1 MITQIVTFLIFFAVI
16 GCILYGRR
24 LIKTEKVDAVFGN
37 PERAL
42 GGTHWVI
49 VGSSFLLLIW
59 LYYSWDIAKGFY
71 PKSANELCQVAK
83 VNDSL
88 LGLKYQFPI
97 EEREFKSTSQIKKE
111 NKNLR
116 IIQNEIQ
123 NSEKLNNQQKT
134 ILISFISK
142 TNQLIP
148 LLTNEDLIENV
159 TKQKIN
165 DITGKINLLTENFQ
179 KPDYPFETEQELNQ
193 RLRAVNEEGGWG
205 ITKVDAGSGSIE
217 NTLEVPL
224 VPATKRGVKFHTA
237 AKELNLISDEFFKL
251 RNHNPQFKSRIKE
264 LKNEIKSY
272 RKDLSDNEEI
282 ASTYAKNIVKI
293 ARRIEFA
300 SIYPPNTLNQMQA
313 AIIKF
318 ENAQKNAQ
326 GGLRFIDMFL
336 FPAGTIVASG
346 PSCSEQGSGRW
357 LPKPSDTLN
366 KFILMSKPS
375 VGYKDIPLLWIQ
387 MVDVSKMI
395 GFILPDWI
403 ADILPGEYP
412 VHTKDGIVKQNFKGG
427 VLKIVTGDFNLFKL
441 PVPYGHIWDSFLRV
455 FLGLIFGILI
465 GVPLG
470 LFMGLNRFAKGFFDP
485 LIELY
490 RPVPPLAWAPLII
503 SVLGIDNTGKVF
515 LLFMVSLSIMIISA
529 RAGASGT
536 QLSKIHAAHS
546 LGASKKQI
554 LRYVIFPNSLPE
566 ILTGIR
572 VAVGMC
578 WGTLVAAEFLAGTT
592 GIGFVENV
600 AKKYF
605 QYEVIWITIFIMG
618 MLGLLFDI
626 TLRKIINKTIPWRGK
641 G

>member
-1 MITQIVTFLIFFAVI
+1 MLTQLITFLIFFAVI

-97 EEREFKSTSQIKKE
+97 EQRELKSTSQIRQE
-111 NKNLR
+111 NKNLKK
-116 IIQNEIQ
+116 ITIEIQ
-123 NSEKLNNQQKT
+123 NSNDLNNEQKT
-134 ILISFISK
+134 ILIGFIAK
-142 TNQLIP
+142 TKQLIP
-148 LLTNEDLIENV
+148 LLTNENLLEGE

-165 DITGKINLLTENFQ
+165 DITGKINILTKNF
-179 KPDYPFETEQELNQ
+179 KKLDYPFENEQERSE
-193 RLRAVNEEGGWG
+193 RLKAVSEEGGWG
-205 ITKVDAGSGSIE
+205 ITKVDAGSGTIE
-217 NTLEVPL
+217 NTIEVPL
-224 VPATKRGVKFHTA
+224 VPATNRGLKFDA
-237 AKELNLISDEFFKL
+237 AAQELNLISDEFFKL
-251 RNHNPQFKSRIKE
+251 RNHNPRFKNAIKE
-264 LKNEIKSY
+264 LKNDIKVY
-272 RKDLSDNEEI
+272 RNDLNDSEEI
-282 ASTYAKNIVKI
+282 ASSYAKNIVKI

-300 SIYPPNTLNQMQA
+300 SIYPPNALDKMQN
-313 AIIKF
+313 AIVNFDK
-318 ENAQKNAQ
+318 AQIEAQ
-326 GGLRFIDMFL
+326 GGLRFVDIFL

-366 KFILMSKPS
+366 KFVLMSKPS
-375 VGYKDIPLLWIQ
+375 VGYKEIPLLWIN

-403 ADILPGEYP
+403 ADILPGDYP
-412 VHTKDGIVKQNFKGG
+412 VHTKDGIVKQNFKGK
-427 VLKIVTGDFNLFKL
+427 VLKFVTGDFKLFKI

-455 FLGLIFGILI
+455 FLGLVFGIII

-546 LGASKKQI
+546 LGASKRQI

-618 MLGLLFDI
+618 MLGLLFDV
-626 TLRKIINKTIPWRGK
+626 TLRKIIDKTIPWRGK

>member
-1 MITQIVTFLIFFAVI
+1 MLTQIITFLIFFAVV
-16 GCILYGRR
+16 GCILYGRK
-24 LIKTEKVDAVFGN
+24 LIRTEKVDAVFGN
-37 PERAL
+37 PERAK

-49 VGSSFLLLIW
+49 VGSSFLLLVW

-111 NKNLR
+111 NKNLEA
-116 IIQNEIQ
+116 ILNEIQ
-123 NSEKLNNQQKT
+123 GSDKLNNQQKIT
-134 ILISFISK
+134 LAGFIGK
-142 TNQLIP
+142 TNKLIP
-148 LLTNEDLIENV
+148 LLTNEDLIENE
-159 TKQKIN
+159 TKKKIN
-165 DITGKINLLTENFQ
+165 DITGKINFLTENFI
-179 KPDYPFETEQELNQ
+179 KPDYPFETEQELKE
-193 RLRAVNEEGGWG
+193 RLDAVKEQGGWG
-205 ITKVDAGSGSIE
+205 IVKVQTGTGSIE
-217 NTLEVPL
+217 NTIEVPL
-224 VPATKRGVKFHTA
+224 IPETYRGLKFDA
-237 AKELNLISDEFFKL
+237 AAQELNLISDEFFQL
-251 RNHNPQFKSRIKE
+251 RNHNPQFKSKIKE
-264 LKNEIKSY
+264 IKDEIKAY
-272 RKDLSDNEEI
+272 RNNLNEDEEV
-282 ASTYAKNIVKI
+282 ASEYAKNIVKI

-300 SIYPPNTLNQMQA
+300 SIYPPNALDNMQN
-313 AIIKF
+313 AIIEF
-318 ENAQKNAQ
+318 DNAQKEAQ
-326 GGLRFIDMFL
+326 GGLRFVDIFL

-357 LPKPSDTLN
+357 LPKPSDTFN

-375 VGYKDIPLLWIQ
+375 VGYKDIPLLWID

-412 VHTKDGIVKQNFKGG
+412 VHTKDGIVKQNFKGT
-427 VLKIVTGDFNLFKL
+427 VLKIVTGDFKLFKI

-455 FLGLIFGILI
+455 FLGLVFGILI

-546 LGASKKQI
+546 LGASKRQI

-618 MLGLLFDI
+618 MLGLLFDV
-626 TLRKIINKTIPWRGK
+626 TLRKIIDKTIPWRGK

>member
-1 MITQIVTFLIFFAVI
+1 MLTQFATILIFVAII

-37 PERAL
+37 PERAK
-42 GGTHWVI
+42 GGTHWIV
-49 VGSSFLLLIW
+49 VGSSAILLVW

-83 VNDSL
+83 INESL
-88 LGLKYQFPI
+88 MGLKYQFPI
-97 EEREFKSTSQIKKE
+97 EEREFKSTSIIKIE
-111 NKNLR
+111 NKNLKNTA
-116 IIQNEIQ
+116 NEIQ
-123 NSEKLNNQQKT
+123 NSNDLNNQQKK
-134 ILISFISK
+134 ILIGFIDK
-142 TNQLIP
+142 TTQLIP
-148 LLTNEDLIENV
+148 LLTNNNLMEMD
-159 TKQKIN
+159 TKIKIKEMTEE
-165 DITGKINLLTENFQ
+165 IKILSSNF
-179 KPDYPFETEQELNQ
+179 KKKDYPFETEEEKNE
-193 RLRAVNEEGGWG
+193 RLKAVSEQGGWG
-205 ITKVDAGSGSIE
+205 ITTVRTGTGSIE

-224 VPATKRGVKFHTA
+224 VPGTNRGLKFHA
-237 AKELNLISDEFFKL
+237 AAAELKVISDKFFKL
-251 RNHNPQFKSRIKE
+251 RNHNSYFKTSIKE
-264 LKNEIKSY
+264 LKNEIKAY
-272 RKDLSDNEEI
+272 RKSLDDSEEI

-300 SIYPPNTLNQMQA
+300 SIYPPTALNEMKD
-313 AIIKF
+313 AIIEF
-318 ENAQKNAQ
+318 DNLQKSEQ
-326 GGLRFIDMFL
+326 GGLRLIDILL

-357 LPKPSDTLN
+357 LPKPSDTFN

-375 VGYKDIPLLWIQ
+375 VGYKNIPLLWIE
-387 MVDVSKMI
+387 MVDVSSMI

-403 ADILPGEYP
+403 ADVLPGEYP
-412 VHTKDGIVKQNFKGG
+412 VHTKDGIVKENFKSK
-427 VLKIVTGDFNLFKL
+427 VLKLVTGDFKLFKV

-455 FLGLIFGILI
+455 FLGLVFGIII

-554 LRYVIFPNSLPE
+554 LRHVIFPNSLPE

-626 TLRKIINKTIPWRGK
+626 TLRKIIDKTIPWRGK

>member
-1 MITQIVTFLIFFAVI
+1 MLTQIVTFLIFFAVI

-37 PERAL
+37 PERAR
-42 GGTHWVI
+42 GGTHWII
-49 VGSSFLLLIW
+49 VGSSFLLLVW

-97 EEREFKSTSQIKKE
+97 EEREFKSTAQIKKE
-111 NKNLR
+111 NKNLKATL
-116 IIQNEIQ
+116 NEIKF
-123 NSEKLNNQQKT
+123 SEDLNLQQKSDLTEFINKT
-134 ILISFISK
+134 I
-142 TNQLIP
+142 QLIP
-148 LLTNEDLIENV
+148 LLTNEDLIEND
-159 TKQKIN
+159 TKFKID
-165 DITGKINLLTENFQ
+165 DITGKINLLTENFR
-179 KPDYPFETEQELNQ
+179 KPEYPFETEQEANE
-193 RLRAVNEEGGWG
+193 RLKAVSEQGDWG
-205 ITKVDAGSGSIE
+205 IIKVQSGTGSIE
-217 NTLEVPL
+217 NTIEVPL
-224 VPATKRGVKFHTA
+224 VPETKRGLKFDAA
-237 AKELNLISDEFFKL
+237 AKELQIISDEFFKL
-251 RNHNPQFKSRIKE
+251 RNHNPQFKNKIKE
-264 LKNEIKSY
+264 LKDEIKAY
-272 RKDLSDNEEI
+272 RKNLDDTQEV
-282 ASTYAKNIVKI
+282 ASTYAKDIVKI

-300 SIYPPNTLNQMQA
+300 SIYPPNALNEMQN
-313 AIIKF
+313 AIINF
-318 ENAQKNAQ
+318 DVAQKEAQ
-326 GGLRFIDMFL
+326 GGLRFIDIFL

-357 LPKPSDTLN
+357 LPKPSDTLD
-366 KFILMSKPS
+366 KFMLMLKPS
-375 VGYKDIPLLWIQ
+375 VGYKEIPLLWIEL
-387 MVDVSKMI
+387 VDVSKMI

-412 VHTKDGIVKQNFKGG
+412 VHTQDGIVKQNFKGQ
-427 VLKIVTGDFNLFKL
+427 VLKLVTGDFKLFKV

-455 FLGLIFGILI
+455 FLGLVFGILI

-618 MLGLLFDI
+618 MLGLLFDV
-626 TLRKIINKTIPWRGK
+626 TLRKIIDKTIPWRGK

>member
-1 MITQIVTFLIFFAVI
+1 MLTQFATILIFVAII

-37 PERAL
+37 PERAK
-42 GGTHWVI
+42 GGTHWIV
-49 VGSSFLLLIW
+49 VGSSAILLVW

-83 VNDSL
+83 INESL
-88 LGLKYQFPI
+88 MGLKYQFPI
-97 EEREFKSTSQIKKE
+97 EEREFKSTSIIKIE
-111 NKNLR
+111 NKNLKNTA
-116 IIQNEIQ
+116 NEIQ
-123 NSEKLNNQQKT
+123 NSNDLNNQQKK
-134 ILISFISK
+134 ILIRFIDK
-142 TNQLIP
+142 TTQLIP
-148 LLTNEDLIENV
+148 LLTNNNLMEMD
-159 TKQKIN
+159 TKIKIKEMTEE
-165 DITGKINLLTENFQ
+165 IKILSSNF
-179 KPDYPFETEQELNQ
+179 KKKDYPFETEEEKNE
-193 RLRAVNEEGGWG
+193 RLKAVSEQGGWG
-205 ITKVDAGSGSIE
+205 ITTVRTGTGSIE

-224 VPATKRGVKFHTA
+224 VPGTNRGLKFHA
-237 AKELNLISDEFFKL
+237 AAAELKVISDKFFKL
-251 RNHNPQFKSRIKE
+251 RNHNSYFKTSIKE
-264 LKNEIKSY
+264 LKNEIKAY
-272 RKDLSDNEEI
+272 RKSLDDSEEI

-300 SIYPPNTLNQMQA
+300 SIYPPTALNEMKD
-313 AIIKF
+313 AIIEF
-318 ENAQKNAQ
+318 DNLQKSEQ
-326 GGLRFIDMFL
+326 GGLRLIDILL

-357 LPKPSDTLN
+357 LPKPSDTFN

-375 VGYKDIPLLWIQ
+375 VGYKNIPLLWIE
-387 MVDVSKMI
+387 MVDVSSMI

-403 ADILPGEYP
+403 ADVLPGEYP
-412 VHTKDGIVKQNFKGG
+412 VHTKDGIVKENFKSK
-427 VLKIVTGDFNLFKL
+427 VLKLVTGDFKLFKV

-455 FLGLIFGILI
+455 FLGLVFGIVI

-554 LRYVIFPNSLPE
+554 LRHVIFPNSLPE

-626 TLRKIINKTIPWRGK
+626 TLRKIIDKTIPWRGK

>member
-1 MITQIVTFLIFFAVI
+1 MLTQFITVLIFVAII

-37 PERAL
+37 PERAK
-42 GGTHWVI
+42 GGTHWII
-49 VGSSFLLLIW
+49 VGSSAILLLW

-83 VNDSL
+83 INESL

-97 EEREFKSTSQIKKE
+97 EEREFKSTSIIKIE
-111 NKNLR
+111 NKNLKK
-116 IIQNEIQ
+116 IAVEIESASDL
-123 NSEKLNNQQKT
+123 NSQQKK
-134 ILISFISK
+134 ILIGFITK
-142 TNQLIP
+142 TTQLIP
-148 LLTNEDLIENV
+148 LLTDNYLIEKK
-159 TKQKIN
+159 TKVKIKEMTEE
-165 DITGKINLLTENFQ
+165 IKLLSSNF
-179 KPDYPFETEQELNQ
+179 KLKDYPFESEAEKNERLKAVSEQ
-193 RLRAVNEEGGWG
+193 GGWG
-205 ITKVDAGSGSIE
+205 ITTVRSGTGSIE
-217 NTLEVPL
+217 NTIEVPL
-224 VPATKRGVKFHTA
+224 VPETNKGLKFQA
-237 AKELNLISDEFFKL
+237 AAEELKIISDEFFKL
-251 RNHNPQFKSRIKE
+251 RNHNSNFKTAIKG
-264 LKNEIKSY
+264 LKNEIKVY
-272 RKDLSDNEEI
+272 RKSLDDTDEV

-293 ARRIEFA
+293 ARRIEYA
-300 SIYPPNTLNQMQA
+300 SIYPPGALDEMKE
-313 AIIKF
+313 AIIEF
-318 ENAQKNAQ
+318 DNLQKSEQA
-326 GGLRFIDMFL
+326 GLRLVDILL

-346 PSCSEQGSGRW
+346 PNCSEQGSGRW
-357 LPKPSDTLN
+357 LPKPSDTFN

-375 VGYKDIPLLWIQ
+375 VGYKNIPLLWIELI
-387 MVDVSKMI
+387 DVSSII

-403 ADILPGEYP
+403 ADILPGDYP
-412 VHTKDGIVKQNFKGG
+412 VHTKEGVVKENFKSK
-427 VLKIVTGDFNLFKL
+427 VLKVVTGDFKLFKI

-455 FLGLIFGILI
+455 FLGLVFGIII

-618 MLGLLFDI
+618 MLGLIFDI
-626 TLRKIINKTIPWRGK
+626 TLRKIIDKTIPWRGK

>member
-1 MITQIVTFLIFFAVI
+1 MLTQFATILIFVAII

-37 PERAL
+37 PERAK
-42 GGTHWVI
+42 GGTHWIV
-49 VGSSFLLLIW
+49 VGSSAILLVW

-83 VNDSL
+83 INESL
-88 LGLKYQFPI
+88 MGLKYQFPI
-97 EEREFKSTSQIKKE
+97 EEREFKSTSIIKIE
-111 NKNLR
+111 NKNLKN
-116 IIQNEIQ
+116 IANEIQ
-123 NSEKLNNQQKT
+123 NSNDLNNQQKK
-134 ILISFISK
+134 ILIGFIYK
-142 TNQLIP
+142 TTQLIP
-148 LLTNEDLIENV
+148 LLTNNNLMEMD
-159 TKQKIN
+159 TKIKIKEMTEE
-165 DITGKINLLTENFQ
+165 IKILSSNF
-179 KPDYPFETEQELNQ
+179 KKKDYPFETEEEKNE
-193 RLRAVNEEGGWG
+193 RLKAVSEQGGWG
-205 ITKVDAGSGSIE
+205 ITTVRTGTGSIE

-224 VPATKRGVKFHTA
+224 VPGTNRGLKFHA
-237 AKELNLISDEFFKL
+237 AAAELKVISDKFFKL
-251 RNHNPQFKSRIKE
+251 RNHNSNFKTSIKE
-264 LKNEIKSY
+264 LKNEIKVY
-272 RKDLSDNEEI
+272 RKSLDDSDEI

-300 SIYPPNTLNQMQA
+300 SIYPPTALNEMKD
-313 AIIKF
+313 AIIEF
-318 ENAQKNAQ
+318 DNLQKSEQ
-326 GGLRFIDMFL
+326 GGLRLIDILL

-357 LPKPSDTLN
+357 LPKPSDTFN

-375 VGYKDIPLLWIQ
+375 VGYKNIPLLWIE
-387 MVDVSKMI
+387 MVDVSSMI

-403 ADILPGEYP
+403 ADVLPGEYP
-412 VHTKDGIVKQNFKGG
+412 VHTKDGIVKENFKSK
-427 VLKIVTGDFNLFKL
+427 VLKLVTGDFKLFKV

-455 FLGLIFGILI
+455 FLGLVFGIII

-554 LRYVIFPNSLPE
+554 LRHVIFPNSLPE

-626 TLRKIINKTIPWRGK
+626 TLRKIIDKTIPWRGK

>member
-1 MITQIVTFLIFFAVI
+1 MFTQIITFLIFFAVI

-24 LIKTEKVDAVFGN
+24 LIRTEKVDAVFGN

-42 GGTHWVI
+42 GGTHWII
-49 VGSSFLLLIW
+49 VGSSFLLLTW

-71 PKSANELCQVAK
+71 PNSANELCQVAK

-97 EEREFKSTSQIKKE
+97 EERELKSTSQIKKE
-111 NKNLR
+111 NKNLKK
-116 IIQNEIQ
+116 ISNEIQ
-123 NSEKLNNQQKT
+123 NSNELNNQQKI
-134 ILISFISK
+134 ILVSFINK

-148 LLTNEDLIENV
+148 LLTNEDLLENE

-165 DITGKINLLTENFQ
+165 DITGKINFLNENFQ
-179 KPDYPFETEQELNQ
+179 KPNYPFETKKELND
-193 RLRAVNEEGGWG
+193 RLKAVNEEGGWG
-205 ITKVDAGSGSIE
+205 ITKVKTGTGSIE
-217 NTLEVPL
+217 NTIEVPL
-224 VPATKRGVKFHTA
+224 IPATDKGLKFHA
-237 AKELNLISDEFFKL
+237 AAQELNLISDEFFKL
-251 RNHNPQFKSRIKE
+251 RNHNPEFKNKIKE
-264 LKNEIKSY
+264 IKDEIKVY
-272 RKDLSDNEEI
+272 RKNLDDSEEI
-282 ASTYAKNIVKI
+282 ASSYAKNINKI
-293 ARRIEFA
+293 ARRLEFA
-300 SIYPPNTLNQMQA
+300 SIYPPNVLDKMQN
-313 AIIKF
+313 AIVNFDNTQIKT
-318 ENAQKNAQ
+318 Q
-326 GGLRFIDMFL
+326 GGLRYVDIFL

-346 PSCSEQGSGRW
+346 QSCSEQGSGRW
-357 LPKPSDTLN
+357 LPKPSDTFN

-375 VGYKDIPLLWIQ
+375 VGYKEIPLLWIDL
-387 MVDVSKMI
+387 VDVSKWI

-403 ADILPGEYP
+403 ADILPGKYP
-412 VHTKDGIVKQNFKGG
+412 VHTKDGIVKQNFKGN
-427 VLKIVTGDFNLFKL
+427 VLKVVTGDFELFKV
-441 PVPYGHIWDSFLRV
+441 PVPYGHIWDSFMRV
-455 FLGLIFGILI
+455 FLGLVFGIII

-546 LGASKKQI
+546 LGASNKQI

-626 TLRKIINKTIPWRGK
+626 TLRKIIDKTIPWRGK

>member
-1 MITQIVTFLIFFAVI
+1 MLTQFATILIFVAII

-37 PERAL
+37 PERAK
-42 GGTHWVI
+42 GGTHWIV
-49 VGSSFLLLIW
+49 VGSSAILLVW

-83 VNDSL
+83 INESL
-88 LGLKYQFPI
+88 MGLKYQFPI
-97 EEREFKSTSQIKKE
+97 EEREFKSTSIIKIE
-111 NKNLR
+111 NKNLKNTA
-116 IIQNEIQ
+116 NEIQ
-123 NSEKLNNQQKT
+123 NSNDLNNQQKK
-134 ILISFISK
+134 ILIGFIDK
-142 TNQLIP
+142 TTQLIP
-148 LLTNEDLIENV
+148 LLTNNNLMEMD
-159 TKQKIN
+159 TKIKIKEMTEE
-165 DITGKINLLTENFQ
+165 IKILSSNF
-179 KPDYPFETEQELNQ
+179 KKKDYPFETEEEKNE
-193 RLRAVNEEGGWG
+193 RLKAVSEQGGWG
-205 ITKVDAGSGSIE
+205 ITTVRTGTGSIE

-224 VPATKRGVKFHTA
+224 VPGTNRGLKFHA
-237 AKELNLISDEFFKL
+237 AAAELKVISDKFFKL
-251 RNHNPQFKSRIKE
+251 RNHNSYFKTSIKE
-264 LKNEIKSY
+264 LKNEIKVY
-272 RKDLSDNEEI
+272 RKNLDDSDEI

-300 SIYPPNTLNQMQA
+300 SIYPPTALNAMKD
-313 AIIKF
+313 AIIEF
-318 ENAQKNAQ
+318 DNLQKSEQ
-326 GGLRFIDMFL
+326 GGLRLIDILL

-357 LPKPSDTLN
+357 LPKPSDTFN

-375 VGYKDIPLLWIQ
+375 VGYKNIPLLWIE
-387 MVDVSKMI
+387 MVDVSSMI

-403 ADILPGEYP
+403 ADVLPGEYP
-412 VHTKDGIVKQNFKGG
+412 VHTKDGIVKENFKSK
-427 VLKIVTGDFNLFKL
+427 VLKLVTGDFKLFKV

-455 FLGLIFGILI
+455 FLGLVFGIII

-554 LRYVIFPNSLPE
+554 LRHVIFPNSLPE

-626 TLRKIINKTIPWRGK
+626 TLRKIIDKTIPWRGK

>member
-1 MITQIVTFLIFFAVI
+1 MLTQILTFLIFFAVV

-24 LIKTEKVDAVFGN
+24 LIRTEKVDAVFGN

-111 NKNLR
+111 NKNLKL
-116 IIQNEIQ
+116 IQSEIQ
-123 NSEKLNNQQKT
+123 NSEELNSQQKT
-134 ILISFISK
+134 ILISYISK
-142 TNQLIP
+142 TTQLIP
-148 LLTNEDLIENV
+148 LLTNEDLLEIE
-159 TKQKIN
+159 TQQKID

-179 KPDYPFETEQELNQ
+179 KPDYPFESEQELNE
-193 RLRAVNEEGGWG
+193 RLKAVEEEGGWG

-224 VPATKRGVKFHTA
+224 VPATYRGLKFHTA
-237 AKELNLISDEFFKL
+237 AQELNLISDEFFKL
-251 RNHNPQFKSRIKE
+251 RNHNPQFKNKIKE
-264 LKNEIKSY
+264 LKDEIKSY
-272 RKDLSDNEEI
+272 RKNLSDSDEV

-300 SIYPPNTLNQMQA
+300 SIYPPNALNKMQA

-318 ENAQKNAQ
+318 DNAQKKEQ
-326 GGLRFIDMFL
+326 GGLRLIDIFL

-357 LPKPSDTLN
+357 LPKPSDTFN

-412 VHTKDGIVKQNFKGG
+412 VHSKDGIVKQNFKGG
-427 VLKIVTGDFNLFKL
+427 VLKIVTGDFNLFKV

-455 FLGLIFGILI
+455 FLGLVFGILI

-546 LGASKKQI
+546 LGASKRQI
-554 LRYVIFPNSLPE
+554 LRHVIFPNSLPE

-618 MLGLLFDI
+618 MLGLLFDV
-626 TLRKIINKTIPWRGK
+626 TLRKIIDKTIPWRGK

>member
-1 MITQIVTFLIFFAVI
+1 MLTQIITILILVSI
-16 GCILYGRR
+16 VGCILYGRR

-37 PERAL
+37 PERAK
-42 GGTHWVI
+42 GGTHWII
-49 VGSSFLLLIW
+49 VGSSAILLIW

-83 VNDSL
+83 VNESL

-97 EEREFKSTSQIKKE
+97 EEREFKSTSIIKIE
-111 NKNLR
+111 NKNLKK
-116 IIQNEIQ
+116 ITAEIQ
-123 NSEKLNNQQKT
+123 NSPDLNNQQKT
-134 ILISFISK
+134 ILLEYINK
-142 TNQLIP
+142 TGQLIP
-148 LLTNEDLIENV
+148 LLTNDSLMETDTRI
-159 TKQKIN
+159 KIKEMT
-165 DITGKINLLTENFQ
+165 DELRLLSSNF
-179 KPDYPFETEQELNQ
+179 KKKDYPFETEEEK
-193 RLRAVNEEGGWG
+193 NERQIAISEQGDWG
-205 ITKVDAGSGSIE
+205 IIKVSAGTGSIE
-217 NTLEVPL
+217 NTIEVPL
-224 VPATKRGVKFHTA
+224 VPATDRGLKFHA
-237 AKELNLISDEFFKL
+237 AAEELTLINDKFFKL
-251 RNHNPQFKSRIKE
+251 RNHNPQFKNSIKKLKEDIKE
-264 LKNEIKSY
+264 Y
-272 RKDLSDNEEI
+272 RKSLNDTEEV
-282 ASTYAKNIVKI
+282 ASSFAKDIVKI

-300 SIYPPNTLNQMQA
+300 SIYPPNALNDMQN
-313 AIIKF
+313 AIIEF
-318 ENAQKNAQ
+318 DNLQKSEQ
-326 GGLRFIDMFL
+326 GGLRLIDILL
-336 FPAGTIVASG
+336 FPAGTIVSSG
-346 PSCSEQGSGRW
+346 TSCSEQGSGRW

-375 VGYKDIPLLWIQ
+375 VGYKNIPLLWID
-387 MVDVSKMI
+387 MMDVSKII

-403 ADILPGEYP
+403 ADILPGDYP
-412 VHTKDGIVKQNFKGG
+412 VHNKDGIVKQNFKGQ
-427 VLKIVTGDFNLFKL
+427 VLKLVTGDFKLFKI

-455 FLGLIFGILI
+455 FLGLIFGIII

-554 LRYVIFPNSLPE
+554 LRHVIFPNSLPE

-618 MLGLLFDI
+618 MLGLLFDV
-626 TLRKIINKTIPWRGK
+626 TLRKIIDKTIPWRGK

>member
-1 MITQIVTFLIFFAVI
+1 MLTQFATILIFVAII

-37 PERAL
+37 PERAK
-42 GGTHWVI
+42 GGTHWIV
-49 VGSSFLLLIW
+49 VGSSAILLVW

-83 VNDSL
+83 INESL
-88 LGLKYQFPI
+88 MGLKYQFPI
-97 EEREFKSTSQIKKE
+97 EEREFKSTSIIKIE
-111 NKNLR
+111 NKNLKNTA
-116 IIQNEIQ
+116 NEIQ
-123 NSEKLNNQQKT
+123 NSNDLNDQQKK
-134 ILISFISK
+134 ILIKFIDK
-142 TNQLIP
+142 TTQLIP
-148 LLTNEDLIENV
+148 LLTNNNLMEMD
-159 TKQKIN
+159 TKIKIKEMTEE
-165 DITGKINLLTENFQ
+165 IKILSSNF
-179 KPDYPFETEQELNQ
+179 KKKDYPFETEEEKNE
-193 RLRAVNEEGGWG
+193 RLKAVSEQGGWG
-205 ITKVDAGSGSIE
+205 ITTVRTGTGSIE

-224 VPATKRGVKFHTA
+224 VPGTNRGLKFHA
-237 AKELNLISDEFFKL
+237 AAAELKVISDKFFKL
-251 RNHNPQFKSRIKE
+251 RNHNSYFKTSIKE
-264 LKNEIKSY
+264 LKNEIKAY
-272 RKDLSDNEEI
+272 RKSLDDSDEI

-300 SIYPPNTLNQMQA
+300 SIYPPTALNEMKD
-313 AIIKF
+313 AIIEF
-318 ENAQKNAQ
+318 DNLQKSEQ
-326 GGLRFIDMFL
+326 GGLRLIDILL

-357 LPKPSDTLN
+357 LPKPSDTFN

-375 VGYKDIPLLWIQ
+375 VGYKNIPLLWIE
-387 MVDVSKMI
+387 MVDVSSMV

-403 ADILPGEYP
+403 ADVLPGEYP
-412 VHTKDGIVKQNFKGG
+412 VHTKDGIVKENFKSK
-427 VLKIVTGDFNLFKL
+427 VLKLVTGDFKLFKV

-455 FLGLIFGILI
+455 FLGLVFGIII

-554 LRYVIFPNSLPE
+554 LRHVIFPNSLPE

-618 MLGLLFDI
+618 LLGLLFDI
-626 TLRKIINKTIPWRGK
+626 TLRKIIDKTIPWRGK